1 MLWDAALPTVKR
13 RENAHF
19 IHGPLEPVLEDAADH
34 HGTLV
39 QRATH
44 PLQDVA
50 LRRQVQRQVQ
60 LLVLRAVQRLLLQVR
75 QRQSSPQVG
84 EGRSLQHH
92 VVLQLVPRGR
102 GEELRESAVVVH
114 ASDPRHVLARTPT
127 HLLHALALQPVACA
141 VPEGVVDHLH
151 AVALERRACGGC
163 VAVEVERLT
172 PVLLACE

>member
-1 MLWDAALPTVKR
+1 MKKR
-13 RENAHF
+13 KNAHF
-19 IHGPLEPVLEDAADH
+19 IHEPLEAVLEDAADH
-34 HGTLV
+34 DSTLV

-75 QRQSSPQVG
+75 QCQSSPQVG
-84 EGRSLQHH
+84 RERSLQHH
-92 VVLQLVPRGR
+92 VVLQLVPRRR
-102 GEELRESAVVVH
+102 GEELRERAVVVH
-114 ASDPRHVLARTPT
+114 ASDPHHVLARTPT
-127 HLLHALALQPVACA
+127 HLLHALALQPVARA

-151 AVALERRACGGC
+151 ALALERHGRGGR
-163 VAVEVERLT
+163 VAVKVERLA